1 MARVC
6 PRCGVAVARGFLC
19 PTCGIK
25 TVETEPSSAA
35 LTPSSIERPNFA
47 GGVFIGL
54 LVAQALYYAAR
65 NLATAYLLGTR
76 GAAAEAA
83 FWHDVNGQILVQI
96 MQAATLFIGGML
108 AGAGHSQSV
117 AAGAALGVAN
127 SLLLSMMLLLLR
139 HNPTEIVL
147 YGQPVLHAVI

>member
-6 PRCGVAVARGFLC
+6 PRCGTTVARGYLC

-25 TVETEPSSAA
+25 TIDTDSSSAA
-35 LTPSSIERPNFA
+35 AVTSAGLERPTFA

-76 GAAAEAA
+76 GAAEEAA
-83 FWHDVNGQILVQI
+83 YWHDVNGQILVQVL
-96 MQAATLFIGGML
+96 QAITLFIGGML
-108 AGAGHSQSV
+108 AGAGHSQAV

-127 SLLLSMMLLLLR
+127 SVLLSMM
-139 HNPTEIVL
+139 PM
-147 YGQPVLHAVI
+147 